1 MNSQDPETVP
11 TLLRADALE
20 RQGTLRMLRSL
31 SLSPTLAR
39 SRLEP
44 FLISNH
50 VLMLWCTMVSYTSDE
65 PHRVCATAIV
75 GACTWPLLIEICFSG
90 DYISYMT
97 PQTKDARRAE
107 WKSFNFAGTVDWAVD
122 LQQFTAQEMRVL
134 PQRPESGEGC
144 TSGEGITLDSGDLCD
159 FTCLYGFCPE
169 SVCTCHTTGQLLDL
183 PTEKTGLNIVAWD
196 ELNVELNR
204 LCIFAC
210 RYNYCPEEICTTPI
224 DGPDESGPHRFGEDF
239 GNGEDPGYYNKTAAK
254 LANDQACIIYKDP
267 AYNDVS
273 KKQCKPICQDALDEA
288 AEEGRTSNYGC
299 IGFYPME
306 KSIPWERAPGAGSQL
321 IAPGKCLCDNF
332 LLNELADTVLE
343 AMPMIAQVRL
353 SILDNRDEKALCHL
367 TIP

>member
-1 MNSQDPETVP
+1 
-11 TLLRADALE
+11 
-20 RQGTLRMLRSL
+20 
-31 SLSPTLAR
+31 
-39 SRLEP
+39 
-44 FLISNH
+44 
-50 VLMLWCTMVSYTSDE
+50 MVSYTSDE

-224 DGPDESGPHRFGEDF
+224 DGPDESGPHGFGEDF